1 MVDAD
6 IQSLLSILVT
16 PSQRYVA
23 ALCLSHVTTDI
34 LIATNHVTT
43 DIPSATSHVTTVW
56 VMWLLCESCDYCVTT
71 NWDLR
76 VLWFSIAKQLDFAR
90 IWGLNPKRKF
100 ILFPKQ
106 VLPLVFLVMFPCSGG
121 MLHLVCARDC
131 ALWTWLIN
139 PISWGM
145 CDSFYAIMNMTVW

>member
-1 MVDAD
+1 MSCDCRSKRSPCHFTAVWDPVAHKSPESRD
-6 IQSLLSILVT
+6 CRNVLAILD
-16 PSQRYVA
+16 
-23 ALCLSHVTTDI
+23 CC
-34 LIATNHVTT
+34 
-43 DIPSATSHVTTVW
+43 TSHVTTVW